1 MKEDSKMAAASEAI
15 RLFKAEDVDTWF
27 RSGER
32 QIFLSDILDPGNS
45 ESMSVGF
52 ARYGPGESNE
62 WVVTYDEALIV
73 TRGAYSVTSAD
84 GVEATARAGE
94 VIFLRKG
101 TPVVYSAKQEGADV
115 VYVTYPHWMDAQR
128 QSKHAGFLET
138 FQPADG
144 PPPPSNDGA
153 TTDAVALL
161 QRLFGPLERGESG
174 DFQPFYDALADDVEH
189 KLSVGTLRGK
199 QAVVDYFEGGG
210 ETVEFRPFETPLEY
224 HGGGDRAVIVG
235 DETFKVKAS
244 GVTHRAE
251 WAWTVDVRDG
261 LITRIVEIQHLSP
274 GVAEAIRAIVSTA
287 QSGQER
293 TASERAAPPDAV
305 QPGGEGQSDAVAL
318 IRSIYDQQERGE
330 PEGFQRFSD
339 ALAEEVVFTTP
350 VGEVRGKQA
359 VIGYFSNAASTL
371 DFDIFVRPLEY
382 FGDGNRVVQVGGE
395 IFTLKDTGA
404 THEAD
409 WAWIFDVED
418 GHITRILAI
427 QDLSGVADE
436 VTEALN
442 RARKEGA
449 LSR

>member
-1 MKEDSKMAAASEAI
+1 VKEESKMAAASEGI
-15 RLFKAEDVDTWF
+15 RLFRAEDVDTWY

-32 QIFLSDILDPGNS
+32 QIFLSDILDPSNS

-52 ARYGPGESNE
+52 ARYAPGESNE
-62 WVVTYDEALIV
+62 WAVTYDEALIV
-73 TRGAYSVTSAD
+73 TRGAYTVTSAD

-101 TPVVYSAKQEGADV
+101 TPVVYSAKEEGADV
-115 VYVTYPHWMDAQR
+115 VYVTYPHWMEAQR
-128 QSKHAGFLET
+128 RSKHAGFLET

-144 PPPPSNDGA
+144 PPPLSHDGA
-153 TTDAVALL
+153 TPDAVALL
-161 QRLFGPLERGESG
+161 RRLFGPLERGESD
-174 DFQPFYDALADDVEH
+174 DFQPFYDALAGDVEH
-189 KLSVGTLRGK
+189 SLPVGELRGK
-199 QAVVDYFEGGG
+199 QAVVDYFERGG
-210 ETVEFRPFETPLEY
+210 ETVEFRPFDKPLEY
-224 HGGGDRAVIVG
+224 YGGGDRAVVVG
-235 DETFKVKAS
+235 DETFKVKES

-251 WAWTVDVRDG
+251 WAWVVDVRDG
-261 LITRIVEIQHLSP
+261 LITRIAEIQHVSP
-274 GVAEAIRAIVSTA
+274 DVAEAIRAIVSKA

-293 TASERAAPPDAV
+293 AASERAAPFDTF
-305 QPGGEGQSDAVAL
+305 QPSGERPEQSDAVAL
-318 IRSIYDQQERGE
+318 IRSIYDQQERGD
-330 PEGFQRFSD
+330 PEGFQRFRD

-359 VIGYFSNAASTL
+359 VLGYFSNAASTL
-371 DFDIFVRPLEY
+371 EFDIFVRPLEY

-395 IFTLKDTGA
+395 IFTVKDTGA

-436 VTEALN
+436 VTEALEK
-442 RARKEGA
+442 ARNDG
-449 LSR
+449 

>member
-1 MKEDSKMAAASEAI
+1 MAAASEGI
-15 RLFKAEDVDTWF
+15 RLFKPEDVDTWY

-32 QIFLSDILDPGNS
+32 QIFLGDILDPSNS

-52 ARYGPGESNE
+52 ARYASGESNN

-73 TRGAYSVTSAD
+73 TRGAYTVTSAD
-84 GVEATARAGE
+84 GVKATARAGE
-94 VIFLRKG
+94 VIFLLKG
-101 TPVVYSAKQEGADV
+101 TPVVYSAKEEGADV

-128 QSKHAGFLET
+128 QSKHAELLET

-144 PPPPSNDGA
+144 PPPRSNDGG
-153 TTDAVALL
+153 TTDAVALMR
-161 QRLFGPLERGESG
+161 RLFRPLERGASE

-189 KLSVGTLRGK
+189 KLSVGELRGK
-199 QAVVDYFEGGG
+199 QAVVDYFERGS
-210 ETVEFRPFETPLEY
+210 ETVVFRPFEKPLEY
-224 HGGGDRAVIVG
+224 YGGGDRAVVVG
-235 DETFKVKAS
+235 DETFKVKES

-251 WAWTVDVRDG
+251 WAWVVDVRDG
-261 LITRIVEIQHLSP
+261 LITRIVEIQDLSP
-274 GVAEAIRAIVSTA
+274 DVADVIRSIVSKA
-287 QSGQER
+287 QSGHER
-293 TASERAAPPDAV
+293 AASERADTF
-305 QPGGEGQSDAVAL
+305 QPTAEPAEQSDAVAL

-330 PEGFQRFSD
+330 PEGFQRFRD

-359 VIGYFSNAASTL
+359 VIGYFSNAASAL
-371 DFDIFVRPLEY
+371 EFDIFVRPLEY

-395 IFTLKDTGA
+395 IFTVKDTGA

-436 VTEALN
+436 VSEALEK
-442 RARKEGA
+442 ARNDG
-449 LSR
+449 